1 LKIFFFFFIKIG
13 KGEIFF
19 NVENK
24 EGWGESIT
32 HFCIL
37 SKLNM
42 LKILV
47 FNTALVDDGKNKT
60 EVTDC
65 VSIKNASNCEVDAF

>member
-1 LKIFFFFFIKIG
+1 M
-13 KGEIFF
+13 
-19 NVENK
+19 
-24 EGWGESIT
+24 GESIT

-60 EVTDC
+60 EITDC